1 MTLHKKKAIFF
12 SLVGFLGYYYNIYTR
27 FYNKFK
33 QETISQRIRKRLLK
47 KTKLLTELKEVES
60 KLPSEVAEE
69 AKEFFLAK
77 DFELIQGLRRRTLLK
92 VAEENNWIDTKFEN
106 SFLAASG
113 FQKKKNREKSN
124 MTLKEFIGFL
134 EHVVENN
141 PESSPQEV
149 LAQLKEGIT
158 PLLKEEQKKGHKWVQ
173 KLKNQEQEQKL
184 QQAQNLK
191 DIFNLQPKEPT
202 ELDSL
207 ESQIQSLR
215 DQCDAL
221 PTNESSKLTQL
232 YNEIKTLEKHR
243 SLLLNKG

>member
-1 MTLHKKKAIFF
+1 
-12 SLVGFLGYYYNIYTR
+12 
-27 FYNKFK
+27 
-33 QETISQRIRKRLLK
+33 
-47 KTKLLTELKEVES
+47 
-60 KLPSEVAEE
+60 
-69 AKEFFLAK
+69 
-77 DFELIQGLRRRTLLK
+77 
-92 VAEENNWIDTKFEN
+92 
-106 SFLAASG
+106 
-113 FQKKKNREKSN
+113 

-158 PLLKEEQKKGHKWVQ
+158 PLLKEEQEKGHKWIQ